1 MLDKSDP
8 LSDLNLLLLG
18 ELTGGPRHVGG
29 RIVELGRRHVAL
41 LPRQIL
47 VIVLKCNT
55 RAKVLDYFQIEQIV
69 DF

>member
-1 MLDKSDP
+1 MLDQTDP

-41 LPRQIL
+41 LNVGWRL
-47 VIVLKCNT
+47 LKLLN
-55 RAKVLDYFQIEQIV
+55 AVAV
-69 DF
+69 VGVAVP